1 MTRLRATA
9 PHEIPD
15 RPPIQV
21 VPGQHVRVG
30 QRDTEWPAFVF
41 ITTGTGAGWVPE
53 RYLDTSS
60 DPAEVLT
67 SYDTTELATSA
78 GEELILIER
87 DGPSGWARVRNAA
100 GSQGWV
106 PLRTIEAVPGIEQ
119 LPRHTRLP
127 RTRHVQDRTPSAAG
141 HRGRRGYGRNALQP
155 RAGEALLLER
165 FRRGASSR
173 TAFQPA
179 GGCRGDLAI
188 LHVPHRCAC
197 P

>member
-1 MTRLRATA
+1 MIARRLPAGTGTGAAALRENAGVTRLRATA
-9 PHEIPD
+9 SHEIPD
-15 RPPIQV
+15 WPPIQV
-21 VPGQHVRVG
+21 VPGQRVRVG

-100 GSQGWV
+100 DSEGWV
-106 PLRTIEAVPGIEQ
+106 PLRTIEPVPG
-119 LPRHTRLP
+119 
-127 RTRHVQDRTPSAAG
+127 D
-141 HRGRRGYGRNALQP
+141 
-155 RAGEALLLER
+155 
-165 FRRGASSR
+165 
-173 TAFQPA
+173 
-179 GGCRGDLAI
+179 
-188 LHVPHRCAC
+188 
-197 P
+197 